1 MTTPSTAPRCTCTL
15 CSQYIEIAM
24 PCTVNQLRK
33 LRAAYRKGKLRKMPD
48 EYLTWHEA
56 KHLLRQVERRA

>member
-1 MTTPSTAPRCTCTL
+1 MSCACIL
-15 CSQYIEIAM
+15 CFEYIEITT
-24 PCTVNQLRK
+24 PCTVNQLRR

-56 KHLLRQVERRA
+56 EHLLRQVERRA

>member
-1 MTTPSTAPRCTCTL
+1 MSCKCTL
-15 CSQYIEIAM
+15 CYEYLELTG

-33 LRAAYRKGKLRKMPD
+33 LHAAYRKGKLRKMPD

-56 KHLLRQVERRA
+56 KHLLRQVEKRA

>member
-1 MTTPSTAPRCTCTL
+1 MRCNCTL
-15 CSQYIEIAM
+15 CYEYIEIAT

-56 KHLLRQVERRA
+56 EHLLRLVEGKP

>member
-1 MTTPSTAPRCTCTL
+1 MSCTCTL
-15 CSQYIEIAM
+15 CFEYIEIAT
-24 PCTVNQLRK
+24 PCTVNQLRR

-56 KHLLRQVERRA
+56 EHLLRQV

>member
-1 MTTPSTAPRCTCTL
+1 MSCTCTL
-15 CSQYIEIAM
+15 CSQYIEIAR

-33 LRAAYRKGKLRKMPD
+33 LHAAYRKGLLHKMPD

>member
-1 MTTPSTAPRCTCTL
+1 MSCTCTL

-33 LRAAYRKGKLRKMPD
+33 LRAAYHKGKLRKMPD
-48 EYLTWHEA
+48 EDLTWHEA

>member
-1 MTTPSTAPRCTCTL
+1 MSCTCTL

-24 PCTVNQLRK
+24 PCTANQLRK
-33 LRAAYRKGKLRKMPD
+33 LHAAYRKGKLRKMPD

-56 KHLLRQVERRA
+56 EHLLHQVERRA